1 VSAVPDTARGA
12 ASVAEALTAATDAL
26 AAMGIPDARLDAEL
40 LLVEASGR
48 GRASLIA
55 DPGAT
60 IDSTA
65 ARRFGELVR
74 RRLRREPV
82 AYIVGLKGFRRI
94 ELAVDRRVL
103 VPRPETELLVEVAL
117 ERRPGRV
124 LDVGT
129 GSGAIALAVADE
141 LPEAEVVATDTSSGA
156 LEVARANAARLGL
169 ADRVRFEAGTV
180 PAAGSFDL
188 VLANLPYVA
197 ERDWSGLQPEVT
209 QWEPR
214 EALLAGPDGLD
225 AYRNLLAPMEA
236 GPAECLRPTFSDRPE
251 ALDAAAAI
259 AVEIG
264 EGQALE
270 VAELI
275 RDAGF
280 SEVEV
285 REDLAGIER
294 VVVGVR

>member
-1 VSAVPDTARGA
+1 VSAVAGTAPGSA
-12 ASVAEALTAATDAL
+12 AVGEALSAATDAL
-26 AAMGIPDARLDAEL
+26 AAIGVPEARLDAEL
-40 LLVEASGR
+40 LLAEASGR
-48 GRASLIA
+48 GRASLLA
-55 DPGAT
+55 DPATT
-60 IDSTA
+60 IDPAA
-65 ARRFGELVR
+65 ARRFAELVR
-74 RRLRREPV
+74 RRLRREPL
-82 AYIVGLKGFRRI
+82 AYIVGSKGFRRI

-117 ERRPGRV
+117 ERRPRLV

-141 LPEAEVVATDTSSGA
+141 LPEAEIVATDTSAGA

-169 ADRVRFEAGTV
+169 EGRVRFEAGTV
-180 PAAGSFDL
+180 PEGENFDL

-197 ERDWSGLQPEVT
+197 EADWAGLQPEVT

-225 AYRNLLAPMEA
+225 AYRALLAPLDE
-236 GPAECLRPTFSDRPE
+236 GPTECLRPTFSDEP
-251 ALDAAAAI
+251 AVLDTAGAI

-280 SEVEV
+280 PNVEV
-285 REDLAGIER
+285 RADLAGIER
-294 VVVGVR
+294 VVVGER